1 MADALYESFLTRNL
15 RSVSICMSSGFGKA
29 GIVPYGFGYFRRHSA
44 RIAGPAHIRYSD
56 ISRPAAMPSRI
67 SVEEMSTT
75 GASDISNIR

>member
-15 RSVSICMSSGFGKA
+15 RSVSICMSSDFGKA
-29 GIVPYGFGYFRRHSA
+29 GIGPCGFGYFCRHSA
-44 RIAGPAHIRYSD
+44 RIAGHAHIRYSD